1 MGKNLPT
8 LNLRNEQILG
18 GNVASKVID
27 RCNEHIV
34 PIIENLGYD
43 VLEVEYAK
51 KVDGMNLTFYIDKP
65 SGITIDDCETV
76 NNAITDVLDEIN
88 VSDDAPYILN
98 VSSAGLDRPIKN
110 EKDFKRNQ
118 GKQVEIKLYVPQD
131 KQKVFVGALVGFDEN
146 TYTIQTQDGK
156 QLSFEKS
163 KVAICSPVLDF

>member
-1 MGKNLPT
+1 M
-8 LNLRNEQILG
+8 
-18 GNVASKVID
+18 ASKVVD
-27 RCNEHIV
+27 RCNQHIV

-65 SGITIDDCETV
+65 EGITIDDCETV

-110 EKDFKRNQ
+110 EKDFKRNY
-118 GKQVEIKLYVPQD
+118 GKQVEIKLYVPQNGQ
-131 KQKVFVGALVGFDEN
+131 KQFVGALVGFTVDS
-146 TYTIQTQDGK
+146 YTIK
-156 QLSFEKS
+156 QENGEEITFDAS

>member
-1 MGKNLPT
+1 M
-8 LNLRNEQILG
+8 
-18 GNVASKVID
+18 ASKVVD

-34 PIIENLGYD
+34 PIIEKLGYD

-65 SGITIDDCETV
+65 DGITLDDCEAV
-76 NNAITDVLDEIN
+76 NNAIYDVLDEIN

-110 EKDFKRNQ
+110 YKDFLRNKN
-118 GKQVEIKLYVPQD
+118 KQVEIKLYVPIN
-131 KQKVFVGALVGFDEN
+131 KQKLFVGELVGFDDN
-146 TYTIQTQDGK
+146 GYTIKTATGEE
-156 QLSFEKS
+156 LTFEKD